1 MGAKLCHGCVTY
13 LSSSILFTRRS
24 EDMERF
30 DSIEW
35 VPNLPVDIGLE
46 CLTRLPYSAH
56 SAASGVC
63 RKWRGLLQSPE
74 FYIHRWRLGYTHK
87 VACLVQAFPPQNLPG
102 DGSKSRGSPSY
113 AVTVFDP
120 VSGSWERLPPV
131 PRYPCGLPLF
141 CQIAGCEGKL
151 VVMGGW
157 DPQSYDPVTDVFVYD
172 FTTQEWRAGAP
183 MPSKR
188 SFFAAAGV
196 GGLVYVAGGHDENK
210 NALSSAWAYDP
221 RRDEWAGLPPL
232 SQARDE
238 CGGLA
243 AADSGEFW
251 VVSGY
256 TTERQGAFEG
266 SAEIYNPAS
275 GEWRMVDGAWETG
288 RCPRPSTGV
297 ARDGQLV
304 SWAESNS
311 EIRVGVCGIHL
322 GELTLLTLSEYQGAH
337 QGFSTLGGQSG
348 KLTKISVPEEFSGF
362 VQSGCCVEI

>member
-1 MGAKLCHGCVTY
+1 
-13 LSSSILFTRRS
+13 
-24 EDMERF
+24 MERF

-113 AVTVFDP
+113 AVT
-120 VSGSWERLPPV
+120 
-131 PRYPCGLPLF
+131 
-141 CQIAGCEGKL
+141 
-151 VVMGGW
+151 
-157 DPQSYDPVTDVFVYD
+157 
-172 FTTQEWRAGAP
+172 
-183 MPSKR
+183 
-188 SFFAAAGV
+188 
-196 GGLVYVAGGHDENK
+196 
-210 NALSSAWAYDP
+210 
-221 RRDEWAGLPPL
+221 
-232 SQARDE
+232 
-238 CGGLA
+238 
-243 AADSGEFW
+243 
-251 VVSGY
+251 
-256 TTERQGAFEG
+256 
-266 SAEIYNPAS
+266 
-275 GEWRMVDGAWETG
+275 TG

-322 GELTLLTLSEYQGAH
+322 GELTLLTESEYQGAQ

-348 KLTKISVPEEFSGF
+348 KLTKINVPEEFSGF